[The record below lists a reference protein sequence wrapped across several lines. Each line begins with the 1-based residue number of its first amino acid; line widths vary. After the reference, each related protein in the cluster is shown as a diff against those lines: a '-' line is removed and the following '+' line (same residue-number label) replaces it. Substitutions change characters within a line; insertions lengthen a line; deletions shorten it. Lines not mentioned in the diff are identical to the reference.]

1 MLDTAR
7 AQHFGR
13 IGGTC
18 DAHRAAMRVKVASC
32 RAKYAAC
39 ADAGMTRDEAAR
51 HLRLSRSAVDHAA
64 WRYGIRFAGDRK

>member
-7 AQHFGR
+7 AQRFGR

-18 DAHRAAMRVKVASC
+18 SAHRAAMVEKVAAC

-39 ADAGMTRDEAAR
+39 AGMTRRQAAR
-51 HLRLSRSAVDHAA
+51 HLGVSLSAVKHAA
-64 WRYGIRFAGDRK
+64 WRYGIRFKGDR